1 MREPTSAADQ
11 AYNEIV
17 DLILNRGLRPG
28 ERTSVNLLAA
38 RLGLGRTP
46 IKEAITRLQTEG
58 VFMVT
63 GRSGTTLKTIGRE
76 DSEHLFALRRS
87 MEDFAAEH
95 AVGHATSDQL
105 RQLRKLLREMRIAS
119 IDQAGSVDSA
129 ARFVRANV
137 TFHSTIVAAAGNPF
151 LDRIYGQLQLQSQ
164 IVTYLLQQGFARGR
178 AEKRQSEHEAIV
190 DALEARN
197 ASLLKKLL
205 AAHAATTETAILNT
219 LAPPRPPA
227 AAARATA
234 SVSSGTPRP
243 RLAGRRA

>member
-87 MEDFAAEH
+87 MEDFAAEQ
-95 AVGHATSDQL
+95 AVGHATGDQL
-105 RQLRKLLREMRIAS
+105 RRLRKLLREMRIAS

-137 TFHSTIVAAAGNPF
+137 AFHSTIVAAAGNPF
-151 LDRIYGQLQLQSQ
+151 LDRIYSQLQLQSQ
-164 IVTYLLQQGFARGR
+164 IVTYLLQQGFARGS

-197 ASLLKKLL
+197 AGLLKKLL
-205 AAHAATTETAILNT
+205 AAHAATTETAILTT
-219 LAPPRPPA
+219 LAPPRPA
-227 AAARATA
+227 AAARAAA

-243 RLAGRRA
+243 RLARRRA

>member
-87 MEDFAAEH
+87 MEDFAAEQ
-95 AVGHATSDQL
+95 AVGHATGDQL

-137 TFHSTIVAAAGNPF
+137 AFHSTIVAAA
-151 LDRIYGQLQLQSQ
+151 
-164 IVTYLLQQGFARGR
+164 AK
-178 AEKRQSEHEAIV
+178 A
-190 DALEARN
+190 
-197 ASLLKKLL
+197 
-205 AAHAATTETAILNT
+205 
-219 LAPPRPPA
+219 
-227 AAARATA
+227 
-234 SVSSGTPRP
+234 
-243 RLAGRRA
+243 